1 MYCTAIYIGFV
12 KKTLYNYNTCT
23 IIVIFMIIEFDFKKR
38 LDCLYASLGIVMGL
52 QGNKYDSFSIIS
64 SCHGATKNLQA
75 CLSR

>member
-1 MYCTAIYIGFV
+1 
-12 KKTLYNYNTCT
+12 
-23 IIVIFMIIEFDFKKR
+23 MIIEFDLKKR
-38 LDCLYASLGIVMGL
+38 LDCLYASLSIVMGL